1 MNQYLRVPYVDGGRT
16 MGGLDCWGLA
26 LRIRADLGL
35 PELPDDPLATRGN
48 GKAIAEQ
55 FRSIS
60 ESLARGEPVP
70 GALAAVFKGS
80 LFVHVGVVVQA
91 DGRLWVMETNPDVG
105 FMMRRVSDFI
115 AAYYKV
121 IFYHDR
127 NLSESA

>member
-16 MGGLDCWGLA
+16 MAGLDCWGLA
-26 LRIRADLGL
+26 LRVRADLGL
-35 PELPDDPLATRGN
+35 PELPADPAAIRGN
-48 GKAIAEQ
+48 GSAIAAQ
-55 FRSIS
+55 FWSIS
-60 ESLARGEPVP
+60 ESMDRGEPAP

-121 IFYHDR
+121 IFYNDR
-127 NLSESA
+127 NLPESA